1 MSYNGW
7 SNHETWL
14 VNVWLGDYLNQ
25 RADDGELITHEYIML
40 CVEDAM
46 AEHIDGSHGLAS
58 DLISSVMSGI
68 NYREL
73 AQHYIF
79 AAGLGEER

>member
-1 MSYNGW
+1 
-7 SNHETWL
+7 
-14 VNVWLGDYLNQ
+14 
-25 RADDGELITHEYIML
+25 ML

-46 AEHIDGSHGLAS
+46 VEHIDGSHGLAS

-73 AQHYIF
+73 AQHYIL

>member
-14 VNVWLGDYLNQ
+14 VNVWLGDYFNE
-25 RADDGELITHEYIML
+25 RADEGELITHEYIML
-40 CVEDAM
+40 CVENAM
-46 AEHIDGSHGLAS
+46 AEYIDEAYGLAL
-58 DLISSVMSGI
+58 DLILSVMSGI

-73 AQHYIF
+73 AQHYIL